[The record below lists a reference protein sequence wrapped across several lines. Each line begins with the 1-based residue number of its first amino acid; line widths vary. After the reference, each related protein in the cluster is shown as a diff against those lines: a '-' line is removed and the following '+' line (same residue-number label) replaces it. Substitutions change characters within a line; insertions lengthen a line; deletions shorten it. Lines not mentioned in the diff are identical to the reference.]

1 MCYDDNARPPYPP
14 ISGAA
19 MAADGADVVLTAAD
33 GNQFAA
39 YMAQPHGPAR
49 ALMLIYPD
57 VRGLH
62 QFYKDLALRFA
73 EIGVAAIAM
82 DYFGRTA
89 GLTSRA
95 DGFEYMPH
103 VQQLKL
109 EGVFADAQASL
120 AHLRAA
126 AGTRPSP
133 SARFAEG
140 IAAPAA
146 VQGAGSPLPA
156 GTDKPSFLVG
166 FCMGG
171 SLTIQTGVE
180 GFGLAGVIPF
190 YAGMSRAFGGGKG
203 TALDAAPG
211 MKVPLLGF
219 FGGAD
224 QGIPVEQ
231 VHALDAALDKSGAE
245 HEVVIYPGAPHSFFD
260 RRATDFAEASTD
272 AWKRMLGFIAAHGG
286 K

>member
-14 ISGAA
+14 ISGGS
-19 MAADGADVVLTAAD
+19 MPADGADVVLTAAD
-33 GNQFAA
+33 GNRFNA
-39 YMAQPHGPAR
+39 YLAQPHSPAR

-73 EIGVAAIAM
+73 EIGIASIAM

-95 DGFEYMPH
+95 DGFEFMPH
-103 VQQLKL
+103 VGQLTL
-109 EGVFADAQASL
+109 QGVLADAQASL

-126 AGTRPSP
+126 AG
-133 SARFAEG
+133 
-140 IAAPAA
+140 AAKPA
-146 VQGAGSPLPA
+146 
-156 GTDKPSFLVG
+156 FLIG

-171 SLTIQTGVE
+171 GLTIQTAVQGL
-180 GFGLAGVIPF
+180 GLAGAFPF
-190 YAGMSRAFGGGKG
+190 YAGMSRATAGAKG
-203 TALDAAPG
+203 TALDVAPSV
-211 MKVPLLGF
+211 KVPLLGF

-231 VHALDAALDKSGAE
+231 VHALDAALDKSGVE

-260 RRATDFAEASTD
+260 RRATDFADASAD
-272 AWKRMLGFIAAHGG
+272 AWTRMLAFIAAHGG